1 MVLDLSVKN
10 AGGPIAGPSYWWDF
24 LVSVRKG
31 RHREG
36 ERAFSSIF
44 WREKNATIMESLGGV
59 GVGAGAARAS
69 GLCYRLV
76 CKIFGRC

>member
-1 MVLDLSVKN
+1 LVLDLSVKN

-44 WREKNATIMESLGGV
+44 WREKNATIM
-59 GVGAGAARAS
+59 
-69 GLCYRLV
+69 
-76 CKIFGRC
+76 